1 MHIINI
7 KQLEIMGRYYSGDIE
22 GKFWFAVQSSVAAD
36 RFGVSHNEPNYVE
49 YYYEEENLEE
59 VEKEIQVIEETLG
72 DKIQLIENF
81 FAEKNGYND
90 DELTEAG
97 ISRDDL
103 SEYADLRLGK
113 QIRDCIKETGSCR
126 FDAEL

>member
-1 MHIINI
+1 
-7 KQLEIMGRYYSGDIE
+7 MGRYYSGDIE

-81 FAEKNGYND
+81 FAEKQSYND

-113 QIRDCIKETGSCR
+113 QIRDCIKETGACR

>member
-1 MHIINI
+1 
-7 KQLEIMGRYYSGDIE
+7 MGRYYSGDIE

-49 YYYEEENLEE
+49 YYYEEENLEG

-72 DKIQLIENF
+72 DKLQLIENF
-81 FAEKNGYND
+81 FAEKNSYND

-113 QIRDCIKETGSCR
+113 QIRDCIKENGSCN
-126 FDAEL
+126 FTAEL

>member
-1 MHIINI
+1 
-7 KQLEIMGRYYSGDIE
+7 MGRYYSGDIE

-36 RFGVSHNEPNYVE
+36 RFGVSHSEPNYVE

-59 VEKEIQVIEETLG
+59 VEEEIKKIEETLG

-81 FAEKNGYND
+81 FAERNGYND

-113 QIRDCIKETGSCR
+113 QIRDCIKENGACR

>member
-1 MHIINI
+1 MIL
-7 KQLEIMGRYYSGDIE
+7 K
-22 GKFWFAVQSSVAAD
+22 
-36 RFGVSHNEPNYVE
+36 
-49 YYYEEENLEE
+49 NLEG

-72 DKIQLIENF
+72 DKFQLIENF
-81 FAEKNGYND
+81 FAEKQSYND

-113 QIRDCIKETGSCR
+113 QIRDCIKEKGACR

>member
-1 MHIINI
+1 
-7 KQLEIMGRYYSGDIE
+7 MGRYYSGDIE

-49 YYYEEENLEE
+49 YYYEEEDLEG
-59 VEKEIQVIEETLG
+59 VEEEIKNIEEGLG
-72 DKIQLIENF
+72 DKLQLIENF
-81 FAEKNGYND
+81 FAEKNSYND
-90 DELTEAG
+90 AELTEAG
-97 ISRDDL
+97 ISREDL

-113 QIRDCIKETGSCR
+113 QIRDCIKENGSCS

>member
-1 MHIINI
+1 
-7 KQLEIMGRYYSGDIE
+7 MGRYYSGDIE

-36 RFGVSHNEPNYVE
+36 RFGVSHHEPNYVE
-49 YYYEEENLEE
+49 YYYEEEDLEG

-72 DKIQLIENF
+72 DKFQLIENF
-81 FAEKNGYND
+81 FAEKQSYND

-103 SEYADLRLGK
+103 SEYADLHLGK
-113 QIRDCIKETGSCR
+113 KIRDCIKENGECQFT
-126 FDAEL
+126 AEL